1 MNINL
6 IELSACGKSAAT
18 GFLMPKGSHELQAD
32 VQLIKGHQSNNLKT
46 KKHNKHHKN
55 KQNKEP
61 LWEEHLS
68 IVRPPS

>member
-46 KKHNKHHKN
+46 KNTTN
-55 KQNKEP
+55 GGTQNEKD
-61 LWEEHLS
+61 
-68 IVRPPS
+68 RA